1 MKRDVV
7 GDRGVHF
14 LRALQGTDITV
25 FYQDLNLKYIWIENP
40 PEGWIIEEII
50 GQDDS
55 MVLPAAAANEAVV
68 AKRRAISDQTNQRLE
83 LKVSLTEGHRWF
95 DIWIDPDFDVA
106 GNVQG
111 LLCFSVEITEKKKKE
126 VNLHELLLEIS
137 HRSRNLLA
145 IVQGLATQT
154 LKTSNNHQEL
164 DHFNSRLQSLA
175 SSLDLVTK
183 DSWDGAQFRDLVS
196 SQIAPYVFADNSLVA
211 EGQDPKLSPNAAI
224 HVGLAIQELA
234 SSSVRTSGIKLN
246 SERVHI
252 HIGTDDGSI
261 LFQWKEHRPEAQSA
275 QNAHNLD
282 ETILLKIAPRSV
294 SGTADIVF
302 EGGQLV
308 YRLTIPQNDLL

>member
-25 FYQDLNLKYIWIENP
+25 FYQDLNLKYIWI
-40 PEGWIIEEII
+40 
-50 GQDDS
+50 
-55 MVLPAAAANEAVV
+55 
-68 AKRRAISDQTNQRLE
+68 
-83 LKVSLTEGHRWF
+83 
-95 DIWIDPDFDVA
+95 

-183 DSWDGAQFRDLVS
+183 DSWDG
-196 SQIAPYVFADNSLVA
+196 
-211 EGQDPKLSPNAAI
+211 I